1 MGDEPIVIPV
11 PGTAE
16 LHLLTRSGAVEV
28 RAEERADVVIE
39 SGAPSEHRIE
49 SDATGRIKL
58 PSAKGGSAKL
68 VLRCP
73 MGSDV
78 VVGTIS
84 GDVDL
89 HGQLGAVRVTTVSG
103 SIRVER
109 AEALDARSVAGHIEI
124 DHCSGQCRLQTK
136 SGRAV
141 CNGAGSAQVSTIS
154 GQIKLGETA
163 GTVRAQSASGAVEVD
178 MRSAGDVK
186 VRTMSGPVRVA
197 VPRDVRPSTSLHSL
211 SGRPRS
217 ECEEGNDCEIRV
229 QSLSGR
235 IEVLPS

>member
-1 MGDEPIVIPV
+1 MADDAVVIPV

-16 LHLLTRSGAVEV
+16 LHLLTRSGHVEV
-28 RAEERADVVIE
+28 HAEERDDVVIE
-39 SGAPSEHRIE
+39 LGAPSEHRIE

-58 PSAKGGSAKL
+58 PSARGGTATL
-68 VLRCP
+68 VLRTP
-73 MGSDV
+73 TGSDV

-84 GDVDL
+84 GNVKL
-89 HGQLGAVRVTTVSG
+89 QGQLGAVRVTTVSG
-103 SIRVER
+103 SIEVDR
-109 AEALDARSVAGHIEI
+109 AEALDARSVAGNI
-124 DHCSGQCRLQTK
+124 DVDRCSGQCRLQTK

-141 CNGAGSAQVSTIS
+141 CNSAASAQVSTIS
-154 GQIKLGETA
+154 GLIKLGETA
-163 GTVRAQSASGAVEVD
+163 GSVSAQSASGKIEVD

-197 VPRDVRPSTSLHSL
+197 VPRGVRPSTSLRSL

-235 IEVLPS
+235 IEVVPS

>member
-1 MGDEPIVIPV
+1 MADDAVVIPV

-16 LHLLTRSGAVEV
+16 LHLLTRSGHVEV
-28 RAEERADVVIE
+28 HAEERDDVVIE

-58 PSAKGGSAKL
+58 PSARGGTATL
-68 VLRCP
+68 VLRTP
-73 MGSDV
+73 TGSDV

-84 GDVDL
+84 GNVKL
-89 HGQLGAVRVTTVSG
+89 QGQLGAVRVTTVSG
-103 SIRVER
+103 SIEVDR
-109 AEALDARSVAGHIEI
+109 AEALDARSVAGNI
-124 DHCSGQCRLQTK
+124 DVDRCSGQCRLQT
-136 SGRAV
+136 
-141 CNGAGSAQVSTIS
+141 IS
-154 GQIKLGETA
+154 GLIKLGETA
-163 GTVRAQSASGAVEVD
+163 GSVSAQSASGKIEVD

-197 VPRDVRPSTSLHSL
+197 VPRGVRPSTSLRSL

-235 IEVLPS
+235 IEVVPS